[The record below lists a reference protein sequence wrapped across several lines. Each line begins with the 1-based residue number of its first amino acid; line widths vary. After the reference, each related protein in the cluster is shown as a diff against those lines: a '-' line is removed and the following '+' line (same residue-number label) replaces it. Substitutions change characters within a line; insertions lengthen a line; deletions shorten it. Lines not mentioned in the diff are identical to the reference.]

1 MLKALRTDLQTLTN
15 PEKGEFL
22 KRFFKT
28 GKGQY
33 GEGDIFLGII
43 VPDSRKL
50 ASKYKGMALADVETL
65 LKSKIHEER
74 LIALFILVLQYKK
87 ADEEGKKEIHDF
99 YLAHTKHIN
108 NWDLVDSS
116 ADKIVGEYLW
126 SQGMDHRAESEK
138 VLVTLAKSDDLWER
152 RIAMLSTFA
161 FINHGESAMT
171 FTVADILL
179 HDKHD
184 LIHKAVGWLL
194 REAGKKVSHDAEVA
208 FLKTRYKTMPR
219 TMLRYAIERFPE
231 EQRKKYLAG
240 TI

>member
-1 MLKALRTDLQTLTN
+1 MLKALRNDLKSNAN
-15 PEKGEFL
+15 PEKAEFL

-28 GKGQY
+28 GKGEY
-33 GEGDIFLGII
+33 AEGDVFLGIV
-43 VPDSRKL
+43 VPESRKI
-50 ASKYKGMALADVETL
+50 AAKYKDLDRKDVLEL
-65 LKSKIHEER
+65 LHSQIHEER
-74 LIALFILVLQYKK
+74 LIALFILIMQFNK
-87 ADEEGKKEIHDF
+87 ADEEGKKKIYSL
-99 YLAHTKHIN
+99 YLDNAASIN

-126 SQGMDHRAESEK
+126 LQGDRAVSEK
-138 VLVTLAKSDDLWER
+138 VLIDLAKSNDLWER

-171 FTVADILL
+171 FTIADILL
-179 HDKHD
+179 HDEHD

-231 EQRKKYLAG
+231 EDRKKYLAG

>member
-1 MLKALRTDLQTLTN
+1 MLKALRNDLKSNAN
-15 PEKGEFL
+15 PEKAEFL

-28 GKGQY
+28 GKGEY
-33 GEGDIFLGII
+33 AEGDVFLGIV
-43 VPDSRKL
+43 VPESRKI
-50 ASKYKGMALADVETL
+50 AAKYKDLDRKDVLEVL
-65 LKSKIHEER
+65 HSQIHEER
-74 LIALFILVLQYKK
+74 LIALFILIMQFNK
-87 ADEEGKKEIHDF
+87 ADEEGKKKIYSL
-99 YLAHTKHIN
+99 YLDNAASIN

-126 SQGMDHRAESEK
+126 LQGDRAVSEK
-138 VLVTLAKSDDLWER
+138 VLIDLAKSNDLWER

-171 FTVADILL
+171 FTIADILL
-179 HDKHD
+179 HDEHD

-231 EQRKKYLAG
+231 EDRKKYLAG